1 MTKARKS
8 HSGEILLRTLKPSV
22 PLNQFSSFIDLKT
35 NLGTSERKE
44 LVEWKRFKILAGEG
58 IIESTDHGVTACHS
72 WKGSPILYTNIHKKF
87 QKNVIWQ
94 LGANGIRERGIAFI
108 LV

>member
-8 HSGEILLRTLKPSV
+8 HSGEILLGTLKPSV

-44 LVEWKRFKILAGEG
+44 LVKWKRFKILAGEG
-58 IIESTDHGVTACHS
+58 IIESTRSWVTECHR
-72 WKGSPILYTNIHKKF
+72 WKGSPVLYTNIRKKF
-87 QKNVIWQ
+87 QKNVVW
-94 LGANGIRERGIAFI
+94 
-108 LV
+108 

>member
-8 HSGEILLRTLKPSV
+8 HSGEILLGTLKPSV

-44 LVEWKRFKILAGEG
+44 LVKWKRFKILAGEG
-58 IIESTDHGVTACHS
+58 IIESTRS
-72 WKGSPILYTNIHKKF
+72 WGHRMPSLEGISCLIHKY
-87 QKNVIWQ
+87 
-94 LGANGIRERGIAFI
+94 L
-108 LV
+108 